1 MRHNRGENAE
11 RGRASAAVVVL
22 AAVALLAAASGAFA
36 QDPLR
41 AKLEPTGEIRILRGD
56 TELALIDLN
65 AHGPQ
70 WTHAPQ
76 ATATAQ
82 ASDLPDKSGKRFVGT
97 LPIPNTSG
105 GIIRFTETVKVI
117 PQGLRLEYDISA
129 AGAVKLNGL
138 QLSVGLAVA
147 QYAGKQLAIAQ
158 YEGDPVILSL
168 PAAEDEK
175 PFSGWSGEGSRVAVG
190 AGTADELVIEL
201 RAPTDAMVQDL
212 RPWKHP
218 TFEVRFPA
226 IMEDAGRDMTAE
238 DRFHLD
244 LTVTCAAPLKLE
256 GP

>member
-1 MRHNRGENAE
+1 MSLPNPRYT
-11 RGRASAAVVVL
+11 L
-22 AAVALLAAASGAFA
+22 LLLALLTASGAFA

-41 AKLEPTGEIRILRGD
+41 AKLEPTGELRILRGD

-70 WTHAPQ
+70 WSHAPQ

-82 ASDLPDKSGKRFVGT
+82 VSDLPDKSGKRFTGT
-97 LPIPNTSG
+97 LPIPNSNG
-105 GIIRFTETVKVI
+105 GVLRFTETVRVI
-117 PQGLRLEYDISA
+117 PQGLRLEYDLSA
-129 AGAVKLNGL
+129 GGAVKLNGL

-147 QYAGKQLAIAQ
+147 QYVGKQLAIAQ
-158 YEGDPVILSL
+158 YDGDPVILSL
-168 PAAEDEK
+168 PTAQDEK

-190 AGTADELVIEL
+190 VGTPEELVVEL

-212 RPWKHP
+212 RAWKHQ

-226 IMEDAGRDMTAE
+226 IMEDGGRDMTAE

-244 LTVTCAAPLKLE
+244 LTVTCATPLKLA